1 MSDLIGKI
9 ATVTKPI
16 GAGQAGE
23 ATIVTASGFTRFL
36 AIRADQGAEIAPG
49 TTVFVTAHPSPTLI
63 AVSTEYTPQ
72 VNL

>member
-16 GAGQAGE
+16 GNGQAGE
-23 ATIVTASGFTRFL
+23 ATIVTASGFTKLL
-36 AIRADQGAEIAPG
+36 AIRADQGAEIEAG
-49 TTVFVTAHPSPTLI
+49 TTVYVTAHPSPTLV

-72 VNL
+72 AGL